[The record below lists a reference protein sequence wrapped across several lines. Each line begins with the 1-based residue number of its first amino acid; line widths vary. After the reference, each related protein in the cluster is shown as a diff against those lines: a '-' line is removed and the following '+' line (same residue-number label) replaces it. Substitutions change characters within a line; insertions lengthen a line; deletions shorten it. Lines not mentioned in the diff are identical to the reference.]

1 MAHSL
6 EVETTIPFSFP
17 RFLSNFFD
25 SRNEI
30 NTLLSHA
37 LFSSKLNM
45 DQKIY
50 RRISDNI
57 YQTFQ
62 EHKEASRE
70 LRKIQFIKGQSLFEK
85 MQNSRNDQISFAKSV
100 AQIN

>member
-6 EVETTIPFSFP
+6 EAGITIPFSFP
-17 RFLSNFFD
+17 RFLSSFFD
-25 SRNEI
+25 CRKETT
-30 NTLLSHA
+30 TLLSHA

-45 DQKIY
+45 NQKVY

-57 YQTFQ
+57 YQTLQ

-70 LRKIQFIKGQSLFEK
+70 LRKIQFKKGQSLFEE
-85 MQNSRNDQISFAKSV
+85 MQKLCLQSTRSV
-100 AQIN
+100 LQIN